1 MVIILIIGEGG
12 KVENKVYFFTWGL
25 LLSGMIL
32 IQTIQYSAAADIITI
47 YHYITK
53 PNHCLALCMNLA
65 QSVFSLLSFHVS
77 SWIQNRKSKI
87 ETYIFWTRRFMHV
100 CRELIFNKDCR
111 SVEVNQAKL
120 I

>member
-1 MVIILIIGEGG
+1 MHDF
-12 KVENKVYFFTWGL
+12 NTNY
-25 LLSGMIL
+25 SG
-32 IQTIQYSAAADIITI
+32 AADTTFMNR
-47 YHYITK
+47 YITK
-53 PNHCLALCMNLA
+53 SNHCLALCMNLV

>member
-1 MVIILIIGEGG
+1 
-12 KVENKVYFFTWGL
+12 
-25 LLSGMIL
+25 MIL
-32 IQTIQYSAAADIITI
+32 IQTIQAPQTPSSFFMDR
-47 YHYITK
+47 YITK

-100 CRELIFNKDCR
+100 LRELIF
-111 SVEVNQAKL
+111 
-120 I
+120 